1 MLNFTVGPVQSPEEV
16 RKVGYEQVPY
26 FRTEEFSNI
35 MLENEKLIK
44 EFAKAPEESRAVFL
58 TASGTGAMEA
68 TVMNVLSENDNVI
81 VVNGGSFGQRFV
93 NLCKIHNIK
102 YSEIKLDIGQDLKKE
117 DLEKYDGKGY
127 TAFLVNVHETS
138 TGVHYNME
146 LIKDFCKKNNLILI
160 VDAISSFLADEFDM
174 KELNVDVM
182 ITSSQ
187 KALACPPGI
196 SIIVLSKR
204 AIDKIN
210 KNDCK
215 CMYFDLRDALINGER
230 GQTPFTPAVSI
241 LRQINVRLKS
251 IAKMGG
257 VEAEINKTKELAEYF
272 RKQIE
277 DLPLQIIT
285 ESPSNA
291 VTALHP
297 INGSAHAIF
306 LHLKDNY
313 NIWVCPNGGE
323 MKDKIFRVGH
333 IGALEKK
340 DYDVLI
346 KALRELN
353 DKKML

>member
-16 RKVGYEQVPY
+16 RKIGNEQVPY
-26 FRTEEFSNI
+26 FRTDEFSNI

-44 EFAKAPEESRAVFL
+44 EFAKAPEESRTVFL
-58 TASGTGAMEA
+58 TCSGTGAMEA
-68 TVMNVLSENDNVI
+68 TVINALSEKDNVI

-102 YSEIKLDIGQDLKKE
+102 YSEIKLEIGQDLKKE
-117 DLEKYDGKGY
+117 DLEKYDGKDY

-146 LIKDFCKKNNLILI
+146 LIKNFCKKNNLMLI
-160 VDAISSFLADEFDM
+160 VDAISSFLADEFNM

-196 SIIVLSKR
+196 SIILLSKR

-215 CMYFDLRDALINGER
+215 CMYFDLKDALINGGR

-257 VEAEINKTKELAEYF
+257 VEVEINKTKELAEYF

-285 ESPSNA
+285 ESTSNA

-297 INGSAHAIF
+297 INGSAYDIF
-306 LHLKDNY
+306 LNLKDNY

-346 KALRELN
+346 KALRELDN
-353 DKKML
+353 KKML